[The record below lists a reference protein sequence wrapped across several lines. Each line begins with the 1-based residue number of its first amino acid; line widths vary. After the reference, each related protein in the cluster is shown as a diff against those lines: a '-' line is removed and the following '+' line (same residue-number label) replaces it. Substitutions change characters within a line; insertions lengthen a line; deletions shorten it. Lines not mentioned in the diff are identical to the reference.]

1 MHCFENT
8 LLRKCTFANLH
19 YCENTL
25 LRKHCIAKIHLCE
38 NALLRKYISAKVHFA
53 KIHVCESSSDIR
65 LYSLRTR
72 SSLLRFDIGKPSFKV
87 SEPIWGSIV
96 LLKYSAPPCVFVKKQ
111 FFFCWFLTLIIYR
124 ELRVY
129 TVTVFDRSGND
140 ARSNP
145 FRRHA
150 FHMFLQSEVMIA
162 LWHTRNSRF
171 LARVLAKQGNLCI
184 R

>member
-72 SSLLRFDIGKPSFKV
+72 SSLLSFDIGKPSFKV
-87 SEPIWGSIV
+87 SEPIWGSAV
-96 LLKYSAPPCVFVKKQ
+96 LLKYSAPLLYSWKTP
-111 FFFCWFLTLIIYR
+111 FFLLIFDPYYIPGPASVGIFHFR
-124 ELRVY
+124 PVRKRRSQQPVQETRV
-129 TVTVFDRSGND
+129 S
-140 ARSNP
+140 
-145 FRRHA
+145 
-150 FHMFLQSEVMIA
+150 QI
-162 LWHTRNSRF
+162 
-171 LARVLAKQGNLCI
+171 LAKQGKDSALAHAKLTLSCTSFGKA